1 MPYFKFDVNLS
12 EQDYLD
18 YNKFWM
24 IKSPYGKKQILNF
37 RIILT
42 VILGLIS
49 LLSLFGGKFS
59 ADAFIGIIPYLVL
72 LVVFQLALNPIFVW
86 VSKAHIKS
94 LKKQGKMGY
103 SPVSAIEFYENGFTE
118 TTPDNKTE
126 QKYSSVER
134 ISVINNKVIYIH
146 VNNIMSYILPFSCF
160 DSKEQYTAFFQ
171 FIKTKCSKIDM
182 Y

>member
-1 MPYFKFDVNLS
+1 
-12 EQDYLD
+12 
-18 YNKFWM
+18 
-24 IKSPYGKKQILNF
+24 
-37 RIILT
+37 
-42 VILGLIS
+42 
-49 LLSLFGGKFS
+49 
-59 ADAFIGIIPYLVL
+59 
-72 LVVFQLALNPIFVW
+72 
-86 VSKAHIKS
+86 
-94 LKKQGKMGY
+94 
-103 SPVSAIEFYENGFTE
+103 PVSAIEFYENGFTE